1 MDMVEAMKTLI
12 AGESW
17 VTHSIHIKG
26 FDSFTT
32 SSYEEGVGWLR
43 QALEN
48 AGSEV
53 DYLPNH
59 EASSRFPFTADE
71 LKAYDIVILSD
82 IGANTLLL
90 APETFA
96 QSQPRP
102 NRLMSIA
109 DYVRAGGALVMVGG
123 YLTFQGIDGKAR
135 YHGTPVEDVLP
146 VTISDVDDRMESP
159 EGVVPEVVEPD
170 HPVVAGLDSKWPA
183 VLGYNRVEPSDNSS
197 VLVRVD
203 ADPLVV
209 VGEFDR
215 GRSMAFTTD
224 CGPHWA
230 PPPFVNWDGY
240 AKFWA
245 QAITWLTASR

>member
-1 MDMVEAMKTLI
+1 MKTLI

-17 VTHSIHIKG
+17 VTHSTHVKG

-32 SSYEEGVGWLR
+32 SSYEEGVEWLR
-43 QALEN
+43 RALES
-48 AGSEV
+48 AGCDV

-59 EASSRFPFTADE
+59 EAAVRFPATAAD
-71 LKAYDIVILSD
+71 LKSYDVVILSD

-96 QSQPRP
+96 LSQPRP
-102 NRLMSIA
+102 NRLVAISE
-109 DYVRAGGALVMVGG
+109 YVKAGGALVMVGG
-123 YLTFQGIDGKAR
+123 YLSFQGIDGKAR

-146 VTISDVDDRMESP
+146 VNITEVDDRMESP
-159 EGVVPEVVEPD
+159 EGVVPEVIEPD
-170 HPVVAGLDSKWPA
+170 HPVVAGLDRKWPA
-183 VLGYNRVEPSDNSS
+183 VLGYNQVEPRDRAS
-197 VLVRVD
+197 VLVRVG

-209 VGEFDR
+209 VGEVGR
-215 GRSMAFTTD
+215 GRCMAFTTD

-240 AKFWA
+240 ARFWA
-245 QAITWLTASR
+245 QAIAWLAGE